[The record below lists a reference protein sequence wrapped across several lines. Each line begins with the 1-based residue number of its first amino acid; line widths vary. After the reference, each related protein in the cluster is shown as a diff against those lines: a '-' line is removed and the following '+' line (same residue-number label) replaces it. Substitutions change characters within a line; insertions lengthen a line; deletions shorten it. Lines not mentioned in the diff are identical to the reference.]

1 MTNDEK
7 LLEFKWENDP
17 HKALAQAINLIID
30 LLTAQDVRDF
40 EKS

>member
-1 MTNDEK
+1 MTNDDK

-17 HKALAQAINLIID
+17 HKITTQAINLIID

-40 EKS
+40 DKS